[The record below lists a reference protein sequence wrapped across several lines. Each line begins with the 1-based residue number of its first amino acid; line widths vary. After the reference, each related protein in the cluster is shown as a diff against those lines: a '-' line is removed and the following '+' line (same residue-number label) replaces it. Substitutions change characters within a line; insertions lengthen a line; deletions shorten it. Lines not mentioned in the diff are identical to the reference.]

1 MDRSVLQVNMLGEFS
16 LTYNGKC
23 IDDSGSRSKKLWML
37 LEYLLVFRDREV
49 AQNEIIEL
57 LWPDEEIANP
67 ANTLKVLIH
76 RIRQS
81 LDQLGLDGK
90 SLIVNHRGTYSW
102 QSYDSIEI
110 VIDIELFEAL
120 YHQIENEQDPEKR
133 LTHLLRAIDIY
144 KGDFLPKTSYEVWAV
159 PICTYY
165 HGMYIKLVKDAIVI
179 LNERQLY
186 DDIIRICHNA
196 IVVDPYDES
205 LHISLIE
212 ALADSGRHREALFHY
227 ESATKMFYS
236 QFGITP
242 SQEFMAIY
250 KRVIKMT
257 NDVETDLTIIKGG
270 LQEVQDIRGAFY
282 CEYEIFKEVYQL
294 EARAQM
300 RSGQTVFL
308 CLLTITD
315 TSGERLKQK
324 TLSSAMD
331 KLMNA
336 IGVSLRHGDVY
347 TRFSISQFLVMLP
360 CVTLENGEMIMQ
372 RIIRKYHHDNPR
384 STAVIQYNVQ
394 PIEPRS

>member
-1 MDRSVLQVNMLGEFS
+1 METSVLQVNLLGEFS
-16 LTYNGKC
+16 LTYNGMS

-37 LEYLLVFRDREV
+37 LEYLLVFRGREV
-49 AQNEIIEL
+49 TQNEIIEL
-57 LWPDEEIANP
+57 LWPDEDVSNP

-76 RIRQS
+76 RIRQT

-90 SLIVNHRGTYSW
+90 SLIVSHRGTYSW
-102 QSYDSIEI
+102 QNNGVELVVDT
-110 VIDIELFEAL
+110 DLFEKL
-120 YHQIENEQDPEKR
+120 YRKAEAEKDPEQR
-133 LTHLLRAIDIY
+133 LTHLLRAIDVY
-144 KGDFLPKTSYEVWAV
+144 KGDFLPKMSYEVWVV

-179 LNERQLY
+179 LNERKRF

-196 IVVDPYDES
+196 VVVDPYDES

-212 ALADSGRHREALFHY
+212 ALADSSRYREALSHY

-242 SQEFMAIY
+242 SQEFMAVY

-270 LQEVQDIRGAFY
+270 LQEVQDARGAFY
-282 CEYEIFKEVYQL
+282 CEYEIFKEIYQL

-315 TSGERLKQK
+315 ANGERLKQK
-324 TLSSAMD
+324 TLSPAMD

-336 IGVSLRHGDVY
+336 IGTSLRHGDVY
-347 TRFSISQFLVMLP
+347 TRFSISQYLVILP
-360 CVTLENGEMIMQ
+360 CVTLENGEMVME
-372 RIIRKYHHDNPR
+372 RIIRRFRRDNPR
-384 STAVIQYNVQ
+384 STAVIHYNVQ
-394 PIEPRS
+394 PIEPRL

>member
-1 MDRSVLQVNMLGEFS
+1 METSVLQVNLFGEFS
-16 LTYNGKC
+16 LTYNGMS

-37 LEYLLVFRDREV
+37 LEYLLVFRGREV
-49 AQNEIIEL
+49 TQNEIIEL
-57 LWPDEEIANP
+57 LWPDEDVSNP

-76 RIRQS
+76 RIRQT

-90 SLIVNHRGTYSW
+90 SLIVSHRGTYSW
-102 QSYDSIEI
+102 QNNGVELVVDT
-110 VIDIELFEAL
+110 DLFEKL
-120 YHQIENEQDPEKR
+120 YRKAEAEKDPEQR
-133 LTHLLRAIDIY
+133 LTHLLRAIDVY
-144 KGDFLPKTSYEVWAV
+144 KGDFLPKMSYEVWVV

-165 HGMYIKLVKDAIVI
+165 HGLYIKLVKDAIVI
-179 LNERQLY
+179 LNERKRF

-196 IVVDPYDES
+196 VVVDPYDES

-212 ALADSGRHREALFHY
+212 ALADSSRYREALSHY

-242 SQEFMAIY
+242 SQEFMAVY

-270 LQEVQDIRGAFY
+270 LQEVQDARGAFY
-282 CEYEIFKEVYQL
+282 CEYEIFKEIYQL

-315 TSGERLKQK
+315 ANGERLKQK
-324 TLSSAMD
+324 TLSPAMD

-336 IGVSLRHGDVY
+336 IGTSLRHGDVY
-347 TRFSISQFLVMLP
+347 TRFSISQYLVMLP
-360 CVTLENGEMIMQ
+360 CVTLENGEMVME
-372 RIIRKYHHDNPR
+372 RIIRRFRRDNPR
-384 STAVIQYNVQ
+384 STAVIHYNVQ
-394 PIEPRS
+394 PIEPRL

>member
-1 MDRSVLQVNMLGEFS
+1 METSVLQVNLLGEFS
-16 LTYNGKC
+16 LTYNGMS

-37 LEYLLVFRDREV
+37 LEYLLVFRGREV
-49 AQNEIIEL
+49 TQNEIIEL
-57 LWPDEEIANP
+57 LWPDEDVSNP

-76 RIRQS
+76 RIRQT

-90 SLIVNHRGTYSW
+90 SLIVSHRGTYSW
-102 QSYDSIEI
+102 QNNGVELVVDT
-110 VIDIELFEAL
+110 DLFEKL
-120 YHQIENEQDPEKR
+120 YRKAEAEKDPEQR
-133 LTHLLRAIDIY
+133 LTHLLRAIDVY
-144 KGDFLPKTSYEVWAV
+144 KGDFLPKMSYEVWVV

-179 LNERQLY
+179 LNERKRF

-196 IVVDPYDES
+196 VVVDPYDES

-212 ALADSGRHREALFHY
+212 ALADSSRYREALSHY

-242 SQEFMAIY
+242 SQEFMAVY

-270 LQEVQDIRGAFY
+270 LQEVQDARGAFY
-282 CEYEIFKEVYQL
+282 CEYEIFKEIYQL

-315 TSGERLKQK
+315 ANGERLKQK
-324 TLSSAMD
+324 TLSPAMD

-336 IGVSLRHGDVY
+336 IGTSLRHGDVY
-347 TRFSISQFLVMLP
+347 TRFSISQYLVMLP
-360 CVTLENGEMIMQ
+360 CVTLENGEMVMA
-372 RIIRKYHHDNPR
+372 RIIRRFRHDNPR
-384 STAVIQYNVQ
+384 STAVIHYNVQ
-394 PIEPRS
+394 PIEPRL